1 MSVTLTDTSGVAFTA
16 FPLVES
22 TTYVVRVNNSGAS
35 EVTAKMFLE
44 GYDGKPTED
53 CTNLEGK
60 EIATE
65 GWVSVRKTGDS
76 EWNVIHEP
84 STYPDS
90 WDDLDDGVFEFA
102 VPASSYQDI
111 DVKIEIPAGAETS
124 GIAHFGIVVM
134 AI

>member
-1 MSVTLTDTSGVAFTA
+1 MITLTDTSGVAFSTL
-16 FPLVES
+16 PIVEDS
-22 TTYVVRVNNSGAS
+22 TYVVRVNNSGAS

-44 GYDGKPTED
+44 GYDGKATVD

-60 EIATE
+60 EIAAE

-76 EWNVIHEP
+76 SWNTIHEP
-84 STYPDS
+84 SAYPDS

-102 VPASSYQDI
+102 VPAGSYQDI

-124 GIAHFGIVVM
+124 GISHFGIVVM